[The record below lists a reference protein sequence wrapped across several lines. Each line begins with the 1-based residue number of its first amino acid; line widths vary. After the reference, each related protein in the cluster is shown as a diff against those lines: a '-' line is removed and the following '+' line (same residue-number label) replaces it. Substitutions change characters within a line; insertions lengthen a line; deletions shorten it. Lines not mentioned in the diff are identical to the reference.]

1 MFLRRTIPAFVAV
14 SLALALTGCAKG
26 PQLMSITI
34 TPGTGVQSVPAGQT
48 AQYTAVGTFKQ
59 STHPAF
65 TQDVTDKVVWVTG
78 APGIASTPVVETIN
92 GLPVAVTNAVS
103 AGTATISASD
113 GAVTA
118 SSDLIVTIP
127 TSGGGGV
134 NRDLI
139 SVAVTPATQTLNIP
153 GQTAQFIAI
162 GTFSSTPTSVNLT
175 STAIWTS
182 SNPTVANFVT
192 PTSPGLITVTPT
204 GCPTGICTTTVT
216 ATGTD
221 QNNDQVV
228 GQATLVVTAATSS
241 QRALTSLAI
250 IPSTQT
256 LNSLG
261 QTAQFIAI
269 GTYNSSPTTVDL
281 TQTATW
287 SSSDAAVAT
296 VCTLPLTNA
305 TCVNPNA
312 PPANL
317 GPGQATATG
326 CAAAAASCVATITA
340 EVTDPVSGQVTGST
354 ALTVSPGAPAAQHT
368 LTNITIYPGTGS
380 QTLYAANDTAQFIA
394 IGTYSTGPQVTQ
406 DITNEVEWSSAAV
419 GIATINLSGLAT
431 AVNCTSINFPPTCTT
446 VITATC
452 SPQNTVCQCGNP
464 NSCQVTSAIV
474 GTSNLTVEI
483 GGINPSQLPSLGVYT
498 VGAGAGTVTS
508 TSAAGV
514 NCTTGSASGCT
525 GYFAGPT
532 VTLTAT
538 PSGTSTF
545 GGWSNNCI
553 PATATTCTVQMD
565 ETVGGQTIPANQT
578 VGAIFN

>member
-127 TSGGGGV
+127 TSGGGVV

-406 DITNEVEWSSAAV
+406 DITNEVSGAPPPWVSQPSIFGSGYSRELHIDQLPADLHH
-419 GIATINLSGLAT
+419 GDHGDLS
-431 AVNCTSINFPPTCTT
+431 PR
-446 VITATC
+446 
-452 SPQNTVCQCGNP
+452 NTVCQCGNP

-514 NCTTGSASGCT
+514 NCTTRKRIRLHRLFCRSD
-525 GYFAGPT
+525 GY
-532 VTLTAT
+532 
-538 PSGTSTF
+538 
-545 GGWSNNCI
+545 
-553 PATATTCTVQMD
+553 
-565 ETVGGQTIPANQT
+565 ANRNAKRYLYLWRL
-578 VGAIFN
+578 VE

>member
-1 MFLRRTIPAFVAV
+1 
-14 SLALALTGCAKG
+14 
-26 PQLMSITI
+26 MSITI

-269 GTYNSSPTTVDL
+269 GTYNGSPTTRNL

-287 SSSDAAVAT
+287 SSSDA
-296 VCTLPLTNA
+296 
-305 TCVNPNA
+305 
-312 PPANL
+312 
-317 GPGQATATG
+317 Q
-326 CAAAAASCVATITA
+326 S
-340 EVTDPVSGQVTGST
+340 
-354 ALTVSPGAPAAQHT
+354 
-368 LTNITIYPGTGS
+368 
-380 QTLYAANDTAQFIA
+380 
-394 IGTYSTGPQVTQ
+394 
-406 DITNEVEWSSAAV
+406 
-419 GIATINLSGLAT
+419 
-431 AVNCTSINFPPTCTT
+431 
-446 VITATC
+446 
-452 SPQNTVCQCGNP
+452 
-464 NSCQVTSAIV
+464 
-474 GTSNLTVEI
+474 
-483 GGINPSQLPSLGVYT
+483 LPSRR
-498 VGAGAGTVTS
+498 
-508 TSAAGV
+508 
-514 NCTTGSASGCT
+514 
-525 GYFAGPT
+525 
-532 VTLTAT
+532 
-538 PSGTSTF
+538 
-545 GGWSNNCI
+545 
-553 PATATTCTVQMD
+553 
-565 ETVGGQTIPANQT
+565 
-578 VGAIFN
+578 